1 MKKKLPTPQKLPS
14 GQYRCQITVDGERV
28 SVVDADPDIC
38 QAKAYALKSGMV
50 EQKNNPTPITVEKAM
65 EKYIEIRSNVLSPAT
80 IRAYKNVSKNYFKQI
95 KSKKLSSIDETII
108 QSQINLYAKEKSY
121 KTVKNAVSLLV
132 SVVSE
137 DHPIN
142 IKRLKYPQRIPKEHA
157 FLEAGSITK
166 LIDVCR
172 GDVIEIPVLLA
183 LWLGMRR
190 SEICALDWGDID
202 FANKT
207 ISITKAKVPDENN
220 KYVTKNTTKT
230 EKSRRVL
237 NCPDYILERLKASQ
251 PDESRRTGQIVKL
264 HPNDIYNHLKVICDN
279 NDIPFVGVHGLRHTN
294 ASVMLS
300 LGVADKIAMARG
312 GWSSKDTMQNIYQHL
327 FKDDKSAAD
336 TAINGYFDGLICKNA
351 HESAHDE

>member
-1 MKKKLPTPQKLPS
+1 MKTKLPTAQRLPS
-14 GQYRCQITVDGERV
+14 GQYRCRVMVNGDRV
-28 SVVDADPDIC
+28 SVVDADPDLC
-38 QAKAYALKSGMV
+38 QAKAVALKSGMV
-50 EQKNNPTPITVEKAM
+50 EEQKNPKPVTVEKAM

-80 IRAYKNVSKNYFKQI
+80 VRAYKNVSKNYFKLI
-95 KSKKLSSIDETII
+95 RNKKLSLVDESVI
-108 QSQINLYAKEKSY
+108 QSQINLYSKDKSY
-121 KTVKNAVSLLV
+121 KTVKNSVSFLI

-137 DHPIN
+137 DHPVN

-157 FLEAGSITK
+157 YLEADNITK

-172 GDVIEIPVLLA
+172 GDVTEIPVLLA

-190 SEICALDWGDID
+190 SEICALEWEDID
-202 FANKT
+202 FESKT
-207 ISITKAKVPDENN
+207 VSITKAKVPDENN

-230 EKSRRVL
+230 EKSRRTVS
-237 NCPDYILERLKASQ
+237 CPDYILNRLKDIQ
-251 PDESRRTGQIVKL
+251 PEEDKRTGQIVKMN
-264 HPNDIYNHLKVICDN
+264 PNDIYNHLKVVCDN
-279 NDIPFVGVHGLRHTN
+279 NGIPFVGVHGLRHTN

-336 TAINGYFDGLICKNA
+336 TTINGYFDALILKNG
-351 HESAHDE
+351 HEFGHEK